1 MMVSYMNKILS
12 ASRAA
17 FFLACAGSIALGQ
30 GKQEDLSHVRVELM
44 THDEQIAFLKLAVDR
59 GMPAE
64 MTDRVG
70 LIVLNRAEEVLPI
83 LIERI
88 QRLMAVSTPSDRAL
102 TLMAGMVAYPGNERA
117 MQGIIQLC
125 SLDSTR
131 FAFLAARTLDFAAG
145 KQNRVDLA
153 YYAIDHHCAAV
164 TKEVQ
169 KWVNANIEK
178 LSGGRELGEALRH
191 RYAKLPDGVDLEA
204 DPIFAEVGERVRR
217 RIIEQLGGSSQ

>member
-1 MMVSYMNKILS
+1 MNKIPS
-12 ASRAA
+12 ACRAA
-17 FFLACAGSIALGQ
+17 FVLACAGSIALGQ
-30 GKQEDLSHVRVELM
+30 GKQEDFTYVRVELM

-59 GMPAE
+59 GMPAD

-70 LIVLNRAEEVLPI
+70 LIVLNRAEEALPI

-117 MQGIIQLC
+117 MQGILQLC

-131 FAFLAARTLDFAAG
+131 FAFLAARALDFAAG
-145 KQNRVDLA
+145 RQNRFDLA
-153 YYAIDHHCAAV
+153 YYAIDHHCTAV

-169 KWVNANIEK
+169 EWVSANVEK
-178 LSGGRELGEALRH
+178 LSGGRELAEALRH
-191 RYAKLPDGVDLEA
+191 RYAKLPNGVELEA
-204 DPIFAEVGERVRR
+204 DSVFAEVGERVRR
-217 RIIEQLGGSSQ
+217 RIIEQLRGSSQ

>member
-1 MMVSYMNKILS
+1 MNKISS
-12 ASRAA
+12 ACRAA
-17 FFLACAGSIALGQ
+17 FVLACAGSIALGQ
-30 GKQEDLSHVRVELM
+30 GKQEDFTYVRVELM

-59 GMPAE
+59 GMPAD

-102 TLMAGMVAYPGNERA
+102 TLIAGMVAYPGNERA
-117 MQGIIQLC
+117 MQGILQLC

-131 FAFLAARTLDFAAG
+131 FAFLAARALDFAAG
-145 KQNRVDLA
+145 RQNRFDLA
-153 YYAIDHHCAAV
+153 YYAIDHHCTAV

-169 KWVNANIEK
+169 QWVSANVEK
-178 LSGGRELGEALRH
+178 LSGGRELAEALRH
-191 RYAKLPDGVDLEA
+191 RYAKLPNGVELEA
-204 DPIFAEVGERVRR
+204 DSVFAEVGERVRR
-217 RIIEQLGGSSQ
+217 RIIEQLRGSSQ